1 MYKDVLLSGYGQFSI
16 IEKIKSMV
24 GTSININTKHR
35 SYKRRIMKGNIDILG
50 INFDCDF
57 YFIEIKDEKEKQHN
71 VIPYAV
77 VVDISGRKSKDHAM
91 IDLANLLSNEKFANK
106 VEQTIFDKIKD
117 EDKQTKLIE
126 HNPGD

>member
-1 MYKDVLLSGYGQFSI
+1 MYKDVLFPEYGQFSI

-35 SYKRRIMKGNIDILG
+35 SYKRRIMKGKIDILG
-50 INFDCDF
+50 VNFDCDF

-71 VIPYAV
+71 VIPYAL
-77 VVDISGRKSKDHAM
+77 VVDISGRTNKDSTM
-91 IDLANLLSNEKFANK
+91 IDLANLLTNENFANK
-106 VEQTIFDKIKD
+106 VEQTIFDSIKG
-117 EDKQTKLIE
+117 EDKETKLIE